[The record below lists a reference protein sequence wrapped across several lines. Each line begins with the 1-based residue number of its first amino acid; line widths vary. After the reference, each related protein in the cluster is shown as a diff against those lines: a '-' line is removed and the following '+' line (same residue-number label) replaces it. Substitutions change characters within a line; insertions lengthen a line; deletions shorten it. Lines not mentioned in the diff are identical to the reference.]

1 MAYVYRYTD
10 LKDNKIKYVG
20 IVWSENRTLAQR
32 LNEHLKLD
40 DWCNNNYK
48 IEYLKVAN
56 RTEAESLESHFIA
69 LYKTYKFYNNA
80 KADWGINSFIPDME
94 DNWIEF
100 NAKNLNYKLKN
111 GERILYDIWVSS
123 RYSIYSS
130 VCVNEHTVYQYKQGI
145 WKYSDGRK
153 KNDLFYEKNLD
164 KSDSNWHIY
173 TFDKNKV
180 QYYLNVFKNN
190 AEVNKKKRI
199 NELHKSAETFIRE
212 YEKYYR
218 LYAS

>member
-20 IVWSENRTLAQR
+20 IVWSKNRTLAQR

-40 DWCNNNYK
+40 DWCHNNYK
-48 IEYLKVAN
+48 VEYLEVAN

-80 KADWGINSFIPDME
+80 TSDWGINSFIPDME
-94 DNWIEF
+94 NDWKEF
-100 NAKNLNYKLKN
+100 NVKNLNIKLKD

-123 RYSIYSS
+123 AYSIYSN
-130 VCVNEHTVYQYKQGI
+130 VCVSEHAVYQYKKGV
-145 WKYSDGRK
+145 WKYSDRRRQR
-153 KNDLFYEKNLD
+153 DLIDEKMLD
-164 KSDSNWHIY
+164 NANSDWHIY
-173 TFDKNKV
+173 TFDRDKV
-180 QYYLNVFKNN
+180 QYYLNIFKNN
-190 AEVNKKKRI
+190 AEVNEKQKI
-199 NELHKSAETFIRE
+199 SELHKSAESFSKA

-218 LYAS
+218 AYAS

>member
-20 IVWSENRTLAQR
+20 IVWSENRTLSQR

-48 IEYLKVAN
+48 IEYLEVAN

-94 DNWIEF
+94 DDWKEF
-100 NAKNLNYKLKN
+100 DSKNLNNRLRE
-111 GERILYDIWVSS
+111 GERILYDIWVYS
-123 RYSIYSS
+123 RYSIFSS
-130 VCVNEHTVYQYKQGI
+130 ICISERVVYQYKSGL
-145 WKYSDGRK
+145 WKYSDAR
-153 KNDLFYEKNLD
+153 KNDLFDEKKLD
-164 KSDSNWHIY
+164 KVGNGDCHIY
-173 TFDKNKV
+173 TFDRDKI
-180 QYYLNVFKNN
+180 QYYLNVLKNK
-190 AEVNKKKRI
+190 AEVNMKEKI
-199 NELHKSAETFIRE
+199 NELHKSEENFSRDF
-212 YEKYYR
+212 EKYYKE
-218 LYAS
+218 YAS

>member
-20 IVWSENRTLAQR
+20 IVWSKNRTLLQR

-48 IEYLKVAN
+48 IEYLEVAN

-94 DNWIEF
+94 DNWKEF
-100 NAKNLNYKLKN
+100 NTKNLNHKLKD

-123 RYSIYSS
+123 TYSIYSS
-130 VCVNEHTVYQYKQGI
+130 VYVYEHIVYQYKSGL

-153 KNDLFYEKNLD
+153 KTDLFDEKKLD
-164 KSDSNWHIY
+164 KVNGNNHIY
-173 TFDKNKV
+173 TFDRNKI
-180 QYYLNVFKNN
+180 QYYLNIFKNN
-190 AEVNKKKRI
+190 AELNEKKKI
-199 NELHKSAETFIRE
+199 NELHKSAETFSKE